1 VPVFR
6 NIAAKV
12 LPYLG
17 VMPSV
22 PNSTPGPNIR
32 TANASSSPVK
42 QASGSKKP
50 AGQKPGAKSA
60 QKTALKKSASIKSSG
75 VVPIVAKK
83 IQPAPKRE
91 APEKYSLK
99 IDEREP
105 GAY

>member
-1 VPVFR
+1 MPVFR

-17 VMPSV
+17 VTPSV

-32 TANASSSPVK
+32 TANASSADVK

-50 AGQKPGAKSA
+50 AAQNPGAKSA
-60 QKTALKKSASIKSSG
+60 HKTALKKSASIKSSG
-75 VVPIVAKK
+75 GAPIVAKK
-83 IQPAPKRE
+83 IQPAPQSE
-91 APEKYSLK
+91 APDKYSLK

-105 GAY
+105 GVY